1 VWGPIGWAWDKVTGF
16 VGDVATAGFEAIVG
30 GLVAW
35 VVDAVVWVVGGVFN
49 YFIDATDPNVQADWF
64 ITGDGP
70 YATSAAIGAM
80 LMVGFLLAGVTQG
93 VVTGDVG
100 GMLRRIALD
109 LPLSVLGMVGLVTFT
124 QALVRLT
131 DELSTWVLAGFQ
143 DDIADFTAV
152 VGSLSRLGGVV
163 ATALVVFVLGL
174 ITVLAG
180 IALVGELAVRA
191 ALVYVVVALAPLVFA
206 AQLWPALKGTAQKL
220 LKILCALILSK
231 LVIAIALAV
240 AAAAAVG
247 AGSGGEVTALPEP
260 EVMAEDPGGSV
271 TQAVGILLSAAVA
284 FAVAALSPLLV
295 TRLLPL
301 AEEAAVAQGIRGGPV
316 RAGQQAL
323 STAYSIQMFR
333 HYRLRGLA
341 SGPPSAGGSD
351 DDGPGGGGGGG
362 SAGPG
367 GRGRRR
373 TPGGGSGSSGSGAR
387 TSRAPTGGRT
397 TAGGGTAGGGG
408 SAAGSSGASGAA
420 AAAGPAGAAAAAA
433 AKVKD
438 ATSRTTK
445 RGARAAQAK
454 ATAATDNASGAPP
467 AAGSGDGAR
476 TQRRRAAGTSG
487 ERDRPGSPP
496 KPGRSSPPRR
506 RPKGG
511 PSDGE

>member
-1 VWGPIGWAWDKVTGF
+1 MWGPIGWAWDKVTGF
-16 VGDVATAGFEAIVG
+16 VGDVATVGFEAIVG

-35 VVDAVVWVVGGVFN
+35 VVDAVVWIVGGVFN
-49 YFIDATDPNVQADWF
+49 FFIDATDPNVQADWF

-70 YATSAAIGAM
+70 YATSAAIGAT
-80 LMVGFLLAGVTQG
+80 LMTGFLLAGVTQG
-93 VVTGDVG
+93 VLTGDVS

-124 QALVRLT
+124 QALIRLT
-131 DELSTWVLAGFQ
+131 DELSTWVMSGFQ

-152 VGSLSRLGGVV
+152 VGSLSRLGGGV
-163 ATALVVFVLGL
+163 ATALVVFLLGL

-180 IALVGELAVRA
+180 IALVGELAVRS
-191 ALVYVVVALAPLVFA
+191 ALVYIVVALAPLVFA
-206 AQLWPALKGTAQKL
+206 AQLWPALKGTGQKL
-220 LKILCALILSK
+220 LKILCALIISK

-316 RAGQQAL
+316 RAAQQAL
-323 STAYSIQMFR
+323 STAYSMEMFR

-341 SGPPSAGGSD
+341 SGRPSPASG
-351 DDGPGGGGGGG
+351 DDGSGGGGGGG
-362 SAGPG
+362 SPGAG

-373 TPGGGSGSSGSGAR
+373 PPGGGSSSGGQGAR
-387 TSRAPTGGRT
+387 TSRTP
-397 TAGGGTAGGGG
+397 AGGGAAAAGGGG
-408 SAAGSSGASGAA
+408 AAGSAGAGGAA
-420 AAAGPAGAAAAAA
+420 AAAGPAGLAAAAA
-433 AKVKD
+433 AKTKD
-438 ATSRTTK
+438 AASRTTK

-454 ATAATDNASGAPP
+454 ASAATESAGGAPP
-467 AAGSGDGAR
+467 SGRGGGGAGS
-476 TQRRRAAGTSG
+476 QRRRAAGTG
-487 ERDRPGSPP
+487 RQGDRPSRPN
-496 KPGRSSPPRR
+496 PGASSPQRRPGPPAR
-506 RPKGG
+506 RPKAG
-511 PSDGE
+511 PGDGE